1 MRWGKRLLIGTA
13 SVLVVLAAV
22 PGILLGTDTG
32 LQIIKGTLEKTVP
45 GLKIES
51 LSGSAFSLKADN
63 LQYTAPGLTFRGNVS
78 WSLNASKLLSRRVDL
93 NAFELSEATLRIRT
107 QEMASSASTPVPKSP
122 TQKLDK
128 TQTSRFKTP
137 IAVIVKRVAIKNL
150 QADIDGNLVN
160 VGLLQTQ
167 AVWTQSRID
176 IDSVLLRDSSFQ
188 SAETPPS
195 DESIGSAL
203 KRTFSEVIVPTIPAI
218 ELPLDLNLKRFEL
231 SNFTIKGNPD
241 QTVDSVTF
249 ALTAQNGAV
258 ALENIAARAIG
269 AELTGAVTLG
279 LDARHEMTLDLNL
292 SALVAREAIPTGVLP
307 TIAEPTTEEI
317 ENFYER
323 LKDVRA
329 ERLKAAQERRA
340 KRRAQGIEPR
350 KQVDAK
356 TLTREEKRELR
367 RKAQARLKR
376 RIERWRDS
384 VRGLLPKPEPQPP
397 VTINLTLSGQGS
409 LNDTL
414 SLSGR
419 IENVPGVQGAS
430 FVLTASPTKL
440 GLPLSAEIR
449 ADKVEISGAI
459 VNAVDVNLSGKA
471 VDYALNATA
480 KALYPVD
487 EKHSV
492 TADVVIR
499 GKGSE
504 VASHLTDFSILSN
517 VGRVQIDGQANWEKN
532 VRFAAALNLSGLNT
546 KEVLPQTPLTVDGS
560 FVIWGERQN
569 GRWKAKLQD
578 LTVLGELRGQSLALT
593 GAVESHG
600 NGIVEAPELYFAVGN
615 NTFEFSGKA
624 DFAKDVPELDFKTK
638 IDAPDF
644 GLVDPNLLGSVK
656 GTLAVTGTT
665 RLPVINA
672 DLTARNIDYFG
683 TTLKRGHLTG
693 RMRSRDVVSGRLTLQ
708 LTDFKTQG
716 VDIRKATIE
725 LRGNELRHNLTVHTE
740 GTPISVDAKISGIY
754 ERMLGNWA
762 GALAELK
769 VKTAYGP
776 VTLEKPMRLAYV
788 PDLNRANVSKACLA
802 HTHARLCLEN
812 DLKIDLTNRSDLRI
826 LIGLPKFDLAFI
838 KQYFPGRFV
847 ADGIIKANADVT
859 LPAGLS
865 ELPRGRVTVRAQDI
879 STKYRMDLSDLR
891 VGFNSVQLSFANA
904 KDSIEG
910 NWKIDIKDNG
920 DIEGSLR
927 MSDLFNT
934 RTVDGAL
941 KFVAVD
947 ATLVNSF
954 LSPGESAEG
963 QWFGNLRFAGT
974 LEEPLIYG
982 RTGLFNAKLDST
994 KLPFEMLPSDIKL
1007 TFNGNS
1013 STLEGHLKTPQGE
1026 VALNGSADW
1035 RTIGEGK
1042 AIVTTKGSNLRVTLP
1057 PDIEFDLTTDVTCEA
1072 SSDLIKLDGAISIP
1086 WAKVSVSKLPASA
1099 VDVSD
1104 DVVRLDRPR
1113 AKKKAAGKPIPIE
1126 SNLRIHIGDDVRVEA
1141 MGLKARLT
1149 GNLNVIQDN
1158 GTLGLTGQ
1166 ISVPTGSFKAY
1177 GQDLLVR
1184 RGEFHFVGAVAN
1196 PLLDLEAI
1204 RNPDRTADDVIA
1216 GIRVTGSVD
1225 SPQVAVF
1232 TDPAK
1237 SETEALS
1244 YLIRG
1249 EGLDP
1254 SGDSDNTMITSALI
1268 NLGLSQGSHVF
1279 ESLGD
1284 AVGISG
1290 LGFETEGV
1298 GDSSQLV
1305 VSGYVLPGLK
1315 VKYGVGIF
1323 DSLATLTLRYRV
1335 IPKLYVEA
1343 VSGVDQALD
1352 LLYSFEF

>member
-1 MRWGKRLLIGTA
+1 MTWAKRLFIGAA

-22 PGILLGTDTG
+22 PGFLLGTETG
-32 LQIIKGTLEKTVP
+32 LQIIKGALEKTVP

-63 LQYTAPGLTFRGNVS
+63 LQYDAPGLAFHGNLS
-78 WSLNASKLLSRRVDL
+78 WDLSVAKLLSRRVALHD
-93 NAFELSEATLRIRT
+93 FEISDASLLVRT
-107 QEMASSASTPVPKSP
+107 QEMASSASTPPLEP
-122 TQKLDK
+122 TTQPTDK
-128 TQTSRFKTP
+128 AQTSQLKTP
-137 IAVIVKRVAIKNL
+137 VAVIVERVAIKNL

-218 ELPLDLNLKRFEL
+218 EIPLDLNLKRFEL

-241 QTVDSVTF
+241 QTIDSVTF

-258 ALENIAARAIG
+258 ALENIAARAMG

-279 LDARHEMTLDLNL
+279 LDARHEMTLDLSL

-356 TLTREEKRELR
+356 TLSREEKRELR

-397 VTINLTLSGQGS
+397 VAVHLTLSGQGS

-492 TADVVIR
+492 TADIVIR

-624 DFAKDVPELDFKTK
+624 DFAKDIPELDFKTK

-716 VDIRKATIE
+716 VDMRKATIE

-740 GTPISVDAKISGIY
+740 GTPVSVDAKISGIY

-879 STKYRMDLSDLR
+879 STKYRMDLSDLK
-891 VGFNSVQLSFANA
+891 VGFNSVHLSFANA

-927 MSDLFNT
+927 MSDLFNS
-934 RTVDGAL
+934 RTVDGTL

-1166 ISVPTGSFKAY
+1166 ISVPSGSFKAY

-1335 IPKLYVEA
+1335 IPRLYVEA

>member
-1 MRWGKRLLIGTA
+1 MTWAKRLFIGAA

-22 PGILLGTDTG
+22 PGFLLGTETG

-107 QEMASSASTPVPKSP
+107 QEMASSASTPPPEP
-122 TQKLDK
+122 TTQPTDK
-128 TQTSRFKTP
+128 AQTSQLKTP
-137 IAVIVKRVAIKNL
+137 VAVIVDRVTIKNL

-231 SNFTIKGNPD
+231 SNFTIKGNPN

-258 ALENIAARAIG
+258 ALENIAARAMG

-329 ERLKAAQERRA
+329 ERLKAAQERQV

-492 TADVVIR
+492 TADIVIR
-499 GKGSE
+499 GKGAE

-600 NGIVEAPELYFAVGN
+600 NGIVEAHELYFAVGN

-624 DFAKDVPELDFKTK
+624 DFAKDIPELDFKTK

-788 PDLNRANVSKACLA
+788 PDLNRANVSKACMA

-812 DLKIDLTNRSDLRI
+812 DLKIDLTNQSDLRI

-859 LPAGLS
+859 FPAGLS

-879 STKYRMDLSDLR
+879 STKYRMDLSDLK

-934 RTVDGAL
+934 RTVDGTL

-1232 TDPAK
+1232 TDPVK

-1335 IPKLYVEA
+1335 IPRLYVEA

>member
-1 MRWGKRLLIGTA
+1 MTWAKRLFIGAA

-22 PGILLGTDTG
+22 PGFLLGTETG
-32 LQIIKGTLEKTVP
+32 LQIIKGALEKAVP
-45 GLKIES
+45 GLRIES

-63 LQYTAPGLTFRGNVS
+63 LQYDAPGLAFHGNLS
-78 WSLNASKLLSRRVDL
+78 WDLSVAKLLSRRVALHD
-93 NAFELSEATLRIRT
+93 FEISDASLLVRT
-107 QEMASSASTPVPKSP
+107 KEMASSASTPPPEP
-122 TQKLDK
+122 TTQPTDK
-128 TQTSRFKTP
+128 AQTSQLKTP
-137 IAVIVKRVAIKNL
+137 VAVIVERVAIKNL

-218 ELPLDLNLKRFEL
+218 EIPLDLNLKRFEL

-241 QTVDSVTF
+241 QTIDSVTF

-258 ALENIAARAIG
+258 ALENIAARAMG

-279 LDARHEMTLDLNL
+279 LDARHEMTLDLSL

-356 TLTREEKRELR
+356 TLSREEKRELR

-397 VTINLTLSGQGS
+397 VAVHLTLSGQGS

-492 TADVVIR
+492 TADIVIR

-624 DFAKDVPELDFKTK
+624 DFAKDIPELDFKTK

-716 VDIRKATIE
+716 VDMRKATIE

-740 GTPISVDAKISGIY
+740 GTPVSVDAKISGIY

-879 STKYRMDLSDLR
+879 STKYRMDLSDLK
-891 VGFNSVQLSFANA
+891 VGFNSVQLTFANA

-934 RTVDGAL
+934 RTVDGTL

-1104 DVVRLDRPR
+1104 DVIRLDRPR

-1166 ISVPTGSFKAY
+1166 ISVPSGSFKAY

-1232 TDPAK
+1232 TDPVK

-1335 IPKLYVEA
+1335 IPRLYVEA

>member
-1 MRWGKRLLIGTA
+1 MTWAKRLFIGAA

-22 PGILLGTDTG
+22 PGFLLGTETG
-32 LQIIKGTLEKTVP
+32 LQIIKGALEKAVP

-218 ELPLDLNLKRFEL
+218 ELPLNLNLKRFEL

-258 ALENIAARAIG
+258 ALENIAARAMG

-492 TADVVIR
+492 TADIVIR

-624 DFAKDVPELDFKTK
+624 DFAKDIPELDFKTK

-812 DLKIDLTNRSDLRI
+812 NLKIDLTNRSDLRI

-847 ADGIIKANADVT
+847 ADGIIKVNADVT

-879 STKYRMDLSDLR
+879 STKYRMDLSDLK
-891 VGFNSVQLSFANA
+891 VGFNSVQLTFANA

-934 RTVDGAL
+934 RTVDGTL

-1335 IPKLYVEA
+1335 IPRLYVEA

>member
-1 MRWGKRLLIGTA
+1 M
-13 SVLVVLAAV
+13 LVVLAAV

-32 LQIIKGTLEKTVP
+32 LQIIKGALEKAVP
-45 GLKIES
+45 GLRIES

-107 QEMASSASTPVPKSP
+107 QEMASSASTPPPEP
-122 TQKLDK
+122 TTQPTDK
-128 TQTSRFKTP
+128 AQTSQLKTP
-137 IAVIVKRVAIKNL
+137 VAVIVERVAIKNL

-258 ALENIAARAIG
+258 ALENIAARAMG

-487 EKHSV
+487 EKHSI

-546 KEVLPQTPLTVDGS
+546 KEVLPQTPLAVDGS

-879 STKYRMDLSDLR
+879 STKYRMDLSDLK

-934 RTVDGAL
+934 RTVDGTL

-1104 DVVRLDRPR
+1104 DAVRLDRPR

-1166 ISVPTGSFKAY
+1166 ISVPSGSFKAY

-1335 IPKLYVEA
+1335 IPRLYVEA

>member
-1 MRWGKRLLIGTA
+1 MTWAKRLFIGAA

-22 PGILLGTDTG
+22 PGFLLGTETG
-32 LQIIKGTLEKTVP
+32 LQIIKGALEKTVP

-63 LQYTAPGLTFRGNVS
+63 LQYDAPGLAFHGNLS
-78 WSLNASKLLSRRVDL
+78 WDLSVAKLLSRRVALHD
-93 NAFELSEATLRIRT
+93 FEISDALLLVRT
-107 QEMASSASTPVPKSP
+107 QEMASSASTPPLEP
-122 TQKLDK
+122 TTQPTDK
-128 TQTSRFKTP
+128 AQTSQLKTP
-137 IAVIVKRVAIKNL
+137 VAVIVERVAIKNL

-218 ELPLDLNLKRFEL
+218 EIPLDLNLKRFEL

-241 QTVDSVTF
+241 QTIDSVTF

-258 ALENIAARAIG
+258 ALENIAARAMG

-279 LDARHEMTLDLNL
+279 LDARHEMTLDLSL

-356 TLTREEKRELR
+356 TLSREEKRELR

-397 VTINLTLSGQGS
+397 VAVHLTLSGQGS

-471 VDYALNATA
+471 VDYALDATA

-492 TADVVIR
+492 TADIVIR

-624 DFAKDVPELDFKTK
+624 DFAKDIPELDFKTK

-716 VDIRKATIE
+716 VDMRKATIE

-740 GTPISVDAKISGIY
+740 GTPVSVDAKISCIY

-879 STKYRMDLSDLR
+879 STKYRMDLSDLK
-891 VGFNSVQLSFANA
+891 VGFNSVHLSFANA

-927 MSDLFNT
+927 MSDLFNS
-934 RTVDGAL
+934 RTVDGTL

-1166 ISVPTGSFKAY
+1166 ISVPSGSFKAY

-1232 TDPAK
+1232 TDPVK

-1335 IPKLYVEA
+1335 IPRLYVEA

>member
-1 MRWGKRLLIGTA
+1 MTWAKRLFIGAA

-22 PGILLGTDTG
+22 PGFLLGTETG
-32 LQIIKGTLEKTVP
+32 LQIIKGALEKTVP

-63 LQYTAPGLTFRGNVS
+63 LQYDAPGLAFHGNLS
-78 WSLNASKLLSRRVDL
+78 WDLSVAKLLSRRVSLHD
-93 NAFELSEATLRIRT
+93 FEISDASLLVRT
-107 QEMASSASTPVPKSP
+107 QEMASSASTPPPEP
-122 TQKLDK
+122 TTQPTDK
-128 TQTSRFKTP
+128 AQTSQLKTP
-137 IAVIVKRVAIKNL
+137 VAVIVERVAIKNL

-218 ELPLDLNLKRFEL
+218 EIPLDLNLKRFEL

-241 QTVDSVTF
+241 QTIDSVTF

-258 ALENIAARAIG
+258 ALENIAARAMG

-279 LDARHEMTLDLNL
+279 LDARHEMTLDLSL

-317 ENFYER
+317 ENFYEH

-356 TLTREEKRELR
+356 TLSREEKRELR

-397 VTINLTLSGQGS
+397 VAVHLTLSGQGS

-492 TADVVIR
+492 TADIVIR

-624 DFAKDVPELDFKTK
+624 DFAKDIPELDFKTK

-716 VDIRKATIE
+716 VDMRKATIE

-740 GTPISVDAKISGIY
+740 GTPVSVDVKISGIY

-879 STKYRMDLSDLR
+879 STKYRMDLSDLK
-891 VGFNSVQLSFANA
+891 VGFNSVHLSFANA

-934 RTVDGAL
+934 RTVDGTL

-1166 ISVPTGSFKAY
+1166 ISVPSGSFKAY

-1232 TDPAK
+1232 TDPVK

-1335 IPKLYVEA
+1335 IPRLYVEA

>member
-1 MRWGKRLLIGTA
+1 MTWAKRLFIGAA

-22 PGILLGTDTG
+22 PGFLLGTETG

-258 ALENIAARAIG
+258 ALENIAARAMG

-350 KQVDAK
+350 KQVNAK
-356 TLTREEKRELR
+356 TLSREEKRELR

-480 KALYPVD
+480 KAHYPVD

-665 RLPVINA
+665 RLPIINA

-683 TTLKRGHLTG
+683 TTLKRGHLTS

-812 DLKIDLTNRSDLRI
+812 DLKVDLTNRSDLRI

-879 STKYRMDLSDLR
+879 STKYRMDLSDLK
-891 VGFNSVQLSFANA
+891 VGFNSVQLTFANA

-934 RTVDGAL
+934 RTVDGTL

-1026 VALNGSADW
+1026 VALNGSANW

-1104 DVVRLDRPR
+1104 DAVRLDRPR

-1166 ISVPTGSFKAY
+1166 ISVPSGSFKAY

-1335 IPKLYVEA
+1335 IPRLYVEA

>member
-32 LQIIKGTLEKTVP
+32 LQIIKGTLEKNVP

-258 ALENIAARAIG
+258 ALENIAARAMG

-329 ERLKAAQERRA
+329 ERLKVAQERRA

-492 TADVVIR
+492 TADIVIR

-532 VRFAAALNLSGLNT
+532 VHFAAALNLSGLNT

-593 GAVESHG
+593 GTVESHG

-624 DFAKDVPELDFKTK
+624 DFAKDIPELDFKTK

-879 STKYRMDLSDLR
+879 STKYRMDLSDLK

-934 RTVDGAL
+934 RTVDGTL

-1166 ISVPTGSFKAY
+1166 ISVPSGSFKAY

-1335 IPKLYVEA
+1335 IPRLYVEA

>member
-1 MRWGKRLLIGTA
+1 M
-13 SVLVVLAAV
+13 LVVLAAV

-51 LSGSAFSLKADN
+51 LSGSAFSLKADK

-93 NAFELSEATLRIRT
+93 NAFELSGATLRIRT

-258 ALENIAARAIG
+258 ALENIAARAMG

-376 RIERWRDS
+376 RIERWRNS

-492 TADVVIR
+492 TADIVIR
-499 GKGSE
+499 GNGSE

-569 GRWKAKLQD
+569 GRWKAKLQN

-624 DFAKDVPELDFKTK
+624 DFAKDIPELDFKTK

-879 STKYRMDLSDLR
+879 STKYRMDLSDLK

-934 RTVDGAL
+934 RTVDGTL

-1042 AIVTTKGSNLRVTLP
+1042 AIVTTNGSNLRVTLP

-1335 IPKLYVEA
+1335 IPRLYVEA

>member
-51 LSGSAFSLKADN
+51 LSGSAFSLKADK

-78 WSLNASKLLSRRVDL
+78 WSLDASKLLSRRVDL

-107 QEMASSASTPVPKSP
+107 QEMASSASTPPPEP
-122 TQKLDK
+122 TIQPTDK
-128 TQTSRFKTP
+128 AQTSQLKTP
-137 IAVIVKRVAIKNL
+137 VAVIVDRVTIKNL

-258 ALENIAARAIG
+258 ALENIAARAMG

-356 TLTREEKRELR
+356 TLSREEKRELR

-409 LNDTL
+409 LNDIL

-480 KALYPVD
+480 KALYPLD

-532 VRFAAALNLSGLNT
+532 VRFAAALNLSGLNS

-624 DFAKDVPELDFKTK
+624 DFAKDIPELDFKTK

-865 ELPRGRVTVRAQDI
+865 DLPRGRVTVRAQDI
-879 STKYRMDLSDLR
+879 STKYRMDLSDLK

-934 RTVDGAL
+934 RTVDGTL

-1166 ISVPTGSFKAY
+1166 ISVPSGSFKAY

-1335 IPKLYVEA
+1335 IPRLYVEA

>member
-51 LSGSAFSLKADN
+51 LSGSAFSLKADK

-78 WSLNASKLLSRRVDL
+78 WSLDASKLLSRRVDL

-107 QEMASSASTPVPKSP
+107 QEMASSASTPPPEP
-122 TQKLDK
+122 TTQPTDK
-128 TQTSRFKTP
+128 AQTSQLKTP
-137 IAVIVKRVAIKNL
+137 VAVIVDRVTIKNL

-167 AVWTQSRID
+167 TVWTQSRID

-231 SNFTIKGNPD
+231 SNFTIKGNPN

-249 ALTAQNGAV
+249 
-258 ALENIAARAIG
+258 
-269 AELTGAVTLG
+269 
-279 LDARHEMTLDLNL
+279 
-292 SALVAREAIPTGVLP
+292 ALVAREAIPTGVRP

-492 TADVVIR
+492 TADIVIR

-593 GAVESHG
+593 GTVESHG

-624 DFAKDVPELDFKTK
+624 DFAKDIPELDFKTK

-879 STKYRMDLSDLR
+879 STKYRMDLSDLK

-1335 IPKLYVEA
+1335 IPRLYVEA

>member
-1 MRWGKRLLIGTA
+1 MTWAKRLFIGAA

-22 PGILLGTDTG
+22 PGFLLGTETG
-32 LQIIKGTLEKTVP
+32 LQIIKGALEKTVP

-63 LQYTAPGLTFRGNVS
+63 LQYDAPGLAFHGNLS
-78 WSLNASKLLSRRVDL
+78 WDLSVAKLLSRRVALHD
-93 NAFELSEATLRIRT
+93 FEISDASLLVRT
-107 QEMASSASTPVPKSP
+107 QEMASSASTPPPEP
-122 TQKLDK
+122 TTQPTDK
-128 TQTSRFKTP
+128 AQTSQLKTP
-137 IAVIVKRVAIKNL
+137 VAVIVERVAIKNL

-218 ELPLDLNLKRFEL
+218 EIPLDLNLKRFEL

-241 QTVDSVTF
+241 QTIDSVTF

-258 ALENIAARAIG
+258 ALENIAARAMG

-279 LDARHEMTLDLNL
+279 LDARHEMTLDLSL

-356 TLTREEKRELR
+356 TLSREEKRELR

-397 VTINLTLSGQGS
+397 VAVHLTLSGQGS

-492 TADVVIR
+492 TADIVIR

-624 DFAKDVPELDFKTK
+624 DFAKDIPELDFKTK

-716 VDIRKATIE
+716 VDMRKATIE

-740 GTPISVDAKISGIY
+740 GTPVSVDAKISGIY

-879 STKYRMDLSDLR
+879 STKYRMDLSDLK
-891 VGFNSVQLSFANA
+891 VGFNSVHLSFANA

-910 NWKIDIKDNG
+910 NWKIDIKNNG

-934 RTVDGAL
+934 RTVDGTL

-1166 ISVPTGSFKAY
+1166 ISVPGGSFKAY

-1196 PLLDLEAI
+1196 PLLNLEAI

-1232 TDPAK
+1232 TDPVK

-1335 IPKLYVEA
+1335 IPRLYVEA

>member
-1 MRWGKRLLIGTA
+1 MRWGKRLLIGTV

-231 SNFTIKGNPD
+231 SNFAIKGNPD

-258 ALENIAARAIG
+258 ALENIAARAMG

-487 EKHSV
+487 EKHSI

-593 GAVESHG
+593 GTVESHG

-624 DFAKDVPELDFKTK
+624 DFAKDIPELDFKTK

-879 STKYRMDLSDLR
+879 STKYRMDLSDLK

-1104 DVVRLDRPR
+1104 DAVRLDRPR

-1335 IPKLYVEA
+1335 IPRLYVEA

>member
-167 AVWTQSRID
+167 AVWTQSLID

-258 ALENIAARAIG
+258 ALENIAARAMG

-340 KRRAQGIEPR
+340 KRRAQGIEPH

-492 TADVVIR
+492 TADIVIR

-593 GAVESHG
+593 GTVESHG

-624 DFAKDVPELDFKTK
+624 DFAKDIPELDFKTK

-769 VKTAYGP
+769 AKTAYGP

-865 ELPRGRVTVRAQDI
+865 ELPRGRITVQAKDI
-879 STKYRMDLSDLR
+879 STKYRMDLSDLK
-891 VGFNSVQLSFANA
+891 VGFNSVQLTFANA

-934 RTVDGAL
+934 RTVDGTL

-1042 AIVTTKGSNLRVTLP
+1042 AIVTTKGSNLRLTLP

-1268 NLGLSQGSHVF
+1268 NLGLSQGGHVF

-1315 VKYGVGIF
+1315 VKYGIGIF

-1335 IPKLYVEA
+1335 IPRLYVEA

>member
-93 NAFELSEATLRIRT
+93 NAFELSEATLQIRT

-195 DESIGSAL
+195 NESIGSAL

-258 ALENIAARAIG
+258 ALENIAARAMG

-517 VGRVQIDGQANWEKN
+517 VGRVQIDGQANWEKS

-865 ELPRGRVTVRAQDI
+865 ELPRGRITVQAKDI
-879 STKYRMDLSDLR
+879 STKYRMDLSDLK
-891 VGFNSVQLSFANA
+891 VGFNSVHLSFANA

-934 RTVDGAL
+934 RTVDGTL

-1335 IPKLYVEA
+1335 IPRLYVEA

>member
-1 MRWGKRLLIGTA
+1 MTWAKRLFIGAA

-22 PGILLGTDTG
+22 PGFLLGTETG
-32 LQIIKGTLEKTVP
+32 LQIIKGALEKAVP
-45 GLKIES
+45 GLRIES
-51 LSGSAFSLKADN
+51 LSGSVFSLKADN
-63 LQYTAPGLTFRGNVS
+63 LQYDAPGLAFHGNLS
-78 WSLNASKLLSRRVDL
+78 WDLSVAKLLSRRVSLHD
-93 NAFELSEATLRIRT
+93 FEISDASLLVRT
-107 QEMASSASTPVPKSP
+107 QEMASSASTPPPEP
-122 TQKLDK
+122 TTQPTDK
-128 TQTSRFKTP
+128 AQTSQLKTP
-137 IAVIVKRVAIKNL
+137 VAVIVERVAIKNL

-218 ELPLDLNLKRFEL
+218 EIPLDLNLKRFEL

-241 QTVDSVTF
+241 QTIDSVTF

-258 ALENIAARAIG
+258 ALENIAARAMG

-279 LDARHEMTLDLNL
+279 LDARHEMTLDLSL

-350 KQVDAK
+350 KQLDAK
-356 TLTREEKRELR
+356 TLSREEKRELR

-397 VTINLTLSGQGS
+397 VAVHLTLSGQGS

-492 TADVVIR
+492 TADIVIR

-593 GAVESHG
+593 GAIESHG

-624 DFAKDVPELDFKTK
+624 DFAKDIPELDFKTK

-716 VDIRKATIE
+716 VDMRKATIE

-740 GTPISVDAKISGIY
+740 GTPVSVDAKISGIY

-865 ELPRGRVTVRAQDI
+865 EFPRGRVTVRAQDI
-879 STKYRMDLSDLR
+879 STKYRMDLSDLK
-891 VGFNSVQLSFANA
+891 VGFNSVHLSFANA

-927 MSDLFNT
+927 MSDLFNS
-934 RTVDGAL
+934 RTVDGTL

-1166 ISVPTGSFKAY
+1166 ISVPSGSFKAY

-1232 TDPAK
+1232 TDPVK

-1335 IPKLYVEA
+1335 IPRLYVEA

>member
-176 IDSVLLRDSSFQ
+176 IDSVLLRDSRFQ

-258 ALENIAARAIG
+258 ALENIAARAMG
-269 AELTGAVTLG
+269 AELAGAVTLG

-487 EKHSV
+487 EKHSL
-492 TADVVIR
+492 TADIVIR

-593 GAVESHG
+593 GTVESHG

-624 DFAKDVPELDFKTK
+624 DFAKDIPELDFKTK

-847 ADGIIKANADVT
+847 ADGIIKANADLT

-879 STKYRMDLSDLR
+879 STKYRMDLSDLK
-891 VGFNSVQLSFANA
+891 VGFNSVHLSFANA

-934 RTVDGAL
+934 RTVDGTL

-1184 RGEFHFVGAVAN
+1184 RGEFHFVGAVTN

-1335 IPKLYVEA
+1335 IPRLYVEA

>member
-258 ALENIAARAIG
+258 ALENIAARAMG

-419 IENVPGVQGAS
+419 LENVPGVQGAS

-492 TADVVIR
+492 TADIVIR

-879 STKYRMDLSDLR
+879 STKYRMDLSDLK

-1335 IPKLYVEA
+1335 IPRLYVEA

>member
-93 NAFELSEATLRIRT
+93 NAFELSEATLQIRT

-258 ALENIAARAIG
+258 ALENIAARAMG

-323 LKDVRA
+323 LKNVRA

-480 KALYPVD
+480 KALYPID

-492 TADVVIR
+492 TADIVIR

-532 VRFAAALNLSGLNT
+532 VRFAAALNLSGLNI

-624 DFAKDVPELDFKTK
+624 DFAKDIPELDFKTK

-879 STKYRMDLSDLR
+879 STKYRMDLSDLK

-934 RTVDGAL
+934 RTVAGTL

-1166 ISVPTGSFKAY
+1166 ISVPSGSFKAY

-1335 IPKLYVEA
+1335 IPRLYVEA

>member
-1 MRWGKRLLIGTA
+1 MTWAKRLFIGAA

-22 PGILLGTDTG
+22 PGFLLGTETG
-32 LQIIKGTLEKTVP
+32 LQIIKGALEKAVP
-45 GLKIES
+45 GLRIES
-51 LSGSAFSLKADN
+51 LSGSVFSLKADN
-63 LQYTAPGLTFRGNVS
+63 LQYDAPGLAFHGNLS
-78 WSLNASKLLSRRVDL
+78 WDLSVAKLLSRRVALHD
-93 NAFELSEATLRIRT
+93 FEISDASLLVRT
-107 QEMASSASTPVPKSP
+107 QEMASSASTPPPEPTTQPTDKS
-122 TQKLDK
+122 
-128 TQTSRFKTP
+128 QTSQLKTP
-137 IAVIVKRVAIKNL
+137 AAVIVERVAIKNL

-218 ELPLDLNLKRFEL
+218 EIPLDLNLKRFEL

-241 QTVDSVTF
+241 QTIDSVTF
-249 ALTAQNGAV
+249 ALTAQDGAV
-258 ALENIAARAIG
+258 ALENIAARAMG

-279 LDARHEMTLDLNL
+279 LDARHEMTLDLSL

-356 TLTREEKRELR
+356 TLSREEKRELR

-397 VTINLTLSGQGS
+397 VAVHLTLSGQGS

-492 TADVVIR
+492 TADIVIR

-504 VASHLTDFSILSN
+504 VSSHLTDFSILSN

-624 DFAKDVPELDFKTK
+624 DFAKDIPELDFKTK

-716 VDIRKATIE
+716 VDMRKATIE

-740 GTPISVDAKISGIY
+740 GTPVSVDAKISGIY

-879 STKYRMDLSDLR
+879 STKYRMDLSDLK
-891 VGFNSVQLSFANA
+891 VGFNSVQLTFANA

-934 RTVDGAL
+934 RTVDGTL

-1166 ISVPTGSFKAY
+1166 ISVPSGSFKAY

-1225 SPQVAVF
+1225 SPQVAIF
-1232 TDPAK
+1232 TDPVK

-1335 IPKLYVEA
+1335 IPRLYVEA

>member
-1 MRWGKRLLIGTA
+1 M
-13 SVLVVLAAV
+13 LVVLAAV

-45 GLKIES
+45 SLKIES

-258 ALENIAARAIG
+258 ALENIAARAMG

-419 IENVPGVQGAS
+419 IENVPGVQAAS

-879 STKYRMDLSDLR
+879 STKYRMDLSDLK
-891 VGFNSVQLSFANA
+891 VGFNSVHLSFANA

-934 RTVDGAL
+934 RTVDGTL

-954 LSPGESAEG
+954 LSPGESAAG

-1072 SSDLIKLDGAISIP
+1072 SSDLIKLDGAIAIP

-1166 ISVPTGSFKAY
+1166 ISVPSGSFKAY

-1232 TDPAK
+1232 SDPAK

-1335 IPKLYVEA
+1335 IPRLYVEA

>member
-107 QEMASSASTPVPKSP
+107 QEMASSASTPPPEP
-122 TQKLDK
+122 TTQPTDK
-128 TQTSRFKTP
+128 AQTSQLKTP
-137 IAVIVKRVAIKNL
+137 VAVIVDRVAIKNL
-150 QADIDGNLVN
+150 QADINGNLVN

-258 ALENIAARAIG
+258 ALENIAARAMG

-329 ERLKAAQERRA
+329 ERLKAARERRA

-826 LIGLPKFDLAFI
+826 LIGLSKFDLAFI

-879 STKYRMDLSDLR
+879 STKYRMDLSDLK

-934 RTVDGAL
+934 RTVDGTL

-1104 DVVRLDRPR
+1104 DAVRLDRPR

-1166 ISVPTGSFKAY
+1166 ISVPSGSFKAY

-1335 IPKLYVEA
+1335 IPRLYVEA

>member
-51 LSGSAFSLKADN
+51 LSGSAFSLKADK

-93 NAFELSEATLRIRT
+93 NAFELSGATLRIRT

-258 ALENIAARAIG
+258 ALENIAARAMG

-376 RIERWRDS
+376 RIERWRNS

-492 TADVVIR
+492 TADIVIR
-499 GKGSE
+499 GNGSE

-569 GRWKAKLQD
+569 GRWKAKLQN

-624 DFAKDVPELDFKTK
+624 DFAKDIPELDFKTK

-879 STKYRMDLSDLR
+879 STKYRMDLSDLK

-934 RTVDGAL
+934 RTVDGTL

-1042 AIVTTKGSNLRVTLP
+1042 AIVTTNGSNLRVTLP

-1335 IPKLYVEA
+1335 IPRLYVEA

>member
-1 MRWGKRLLIGTA
+1 M
-13 SVLVVLAAV
+13 LVVLAAV

-32 LQIIKGTLEKTVP
+32 LQIIKGTLEKNVP

-51 LSGSAFSLKADN
+51 LSGSAFSLKADK

-78 WSLNASKLLSRRVDL
+78 WSLDASKLLSRRVDL

-137 IAVIVKRVAIKNL
+137 IAVIIKRVAIKNL

-258 ALENIAARAIG
+258 ALENIAARAMG

-487 EKHSV
+487 EKHSI

-593 GAVESHG
+593 GTVESHG

-624 DFAKDVPELDFKTK
+624 DFAKDIPELDFKTK

-708 LTDFKTQG
+708 LTDLKTQG

-859 LPAGLS
+859 FPAGLS

-879 STKYRMDLSDLR
+879 STKYRMDLSDLK
-891 VGFNSVQLSFANA
+891 VGFNSVHLSFANA

-934 RTVDGAL
+934 RTVDGTL

-1057 PDIEFDLTTDVTCEA
+1057 PDIEFDLTTDVTCKA

-1166 ISVPTGSFKAY
+1166 ISVPSGSFKAY

-1335 IPKLYVEA
+1335 IPRLYVEA

>member
-1 MRWGKRLLIGTA
+1 M
-13 SVLVVLAAV
+13 LVVLAAV

-78 WSLNASKLLSRRVDL
+78 WSLNASKLLSRCVDL

-231 SNFTIKGNPD
+231 SNFTIKGSPD

-258 ALENIAARAIG
+258 ALENIAARAMG

-307 TIAEPTTEEI
+307 TIAKPTTEEI

-492 TADVVIR
+492 TADIVIR

-578 LTVLGELRGQSLALT
+578 LTVLGELRGQSLTLT

-624 DFAKDVPELDFKTK
+624 DFAKDIPELDFKTK

-762 GALAELK
+762 GTLAELK

-879 STKYRMDLSDLR
+879 STKYRMDLSDLK

-1166 ISVPTGSFKAY
+1166 ISVPSGSFKAY

>member
-1 MRWGKRLLIGTA
+1 M
-13 SVLVVLAAV
+13 LVVLAAV

-78 WSLNASKLLSRRVDL
+78 WSLNASKLLSRCVDL

-258 ALENIAARAIG
+258 ALENIAARAMG

-492 TADVVIR
+492 TADIVIR

-624 DFAKDVPELDFKTK
+624 DFAKDIPELDFKTK

-672 DLTARNIDYFG
+672 DLTARNIAYFG

-762 GALAELK
+762 GTLAELK

-879 STKYRMDLSDLR
+879 STKYRMDLSDLK

-1166 ISVPTGSFKAY
+1166 ISVPSGSFKAY

>member
-1 MRWGKRLLIGTA
+1 M
-13 SVLVVLAAV
+13 LVVLAAV

-258 ALENIAARAIG
+258 ALENIAARAMG

-517 VGRVQIDGQANWEKN
+517 VGRVQIDGQANWEKS

-740 GTPISVDAKISGIY
+740 GSPISVDAKISGIY

-879 STKYRMDLSDLR
+879 STKYRMDLSDLK

-934 RTVDGAL
+934 RTVDGTL

-1184 RGEFHFVGAVAN
+1184 QGEFHFVGAVAN

-1249 EGLDP
+1249 QGLDP

-1298 GDSSQLV
+1298 GDSSLLV

-1335 IPKLYVEA
+1335 IPRLYVEA

>member
-1 MRWGKRLLIGTA
+1 M
-13 SVLVVLAAV
+13 LVVLAAV

-258 ALENIAARAIG
+258 ALENIAARAMG
-269 AELTGAVTLG
+269 AELTGSVTLG

-480 KALYPVD
+480 KALYPID

-492 TADVVIR
+492 TADIVIR

-879 STKYRMDLSDLR
+879 STKYRMDLSDLK

-1335 IPKLYVEA
+1335 IPRLYVEA

>member
-249 ALTAQNGAV
+249 AFTAQNGAV
-258 ALENIAARAIG
+258 ALENIAARAMG

-624 DFAKDVPELDFKTK
+624 DFAKDIPELDFKTK

-879 STKYRMDLSDLR
+879 STKYRMDLSDLK

-1268 NLGLSQGSHVF
+1268 NLGLRQGSHVF

-1335 IPKLYVEA
+1335 IPRLYVEA

>member
-93 NAFELSEATLRIRT
+93 NAFELSEATLQIRT

-231 SNFTIKGNPD
+231 SNFTIKGTPD

-258 ALENIAARAIG
+258 ALENIAARAMG

-459 VNAVDVNLSGKA
+459 VSAVDVNLSGKA

-492 TADVVIR
+492 TADIVIR

-879 STKYRMDLSDLR
+879 STKYRMDLSDLK

-934 RTVDGAL
+934 RTVDGTL

-1104 DVVRLDRPR
+1104 DAVRLDRPR

-1335 IPKLYVEA
+1335 LPRLYVEA

>member
-45 GLKIES
+45 GLEIES

-167 AVWTQSRID
+167 AVWTQFRID

-258 ALENIAARAIG
+258 ALENIAARAMG

-492 TADVVIR
+492 TADIVIR

-593 GAVESHG
+593 GTVESHG

-859 LPAGLS
+859 FPAGLS

-879 STKYRMDLSDLR
+879 STKYRMDLSDLK
-891 VGFNSVQLSFANA
+891 VGFNSVHLSFANA

-934 RTVDGAL
+934 RTVDGTL

-1104 DVVRLDRPR
+1104 DAVRLDRPR
-1113 AKKKAAGKPIPIE
+1113 AKKKAAGRPIPIE

-1166 ISVPTGSFKAY
+1166 ISVPSGSFKAY

-1335 IPKLYVEA
+1335 IPRLYVEA

>member
-167 AVWTQSRID
+167 AVWAQSRID

-258 ALENIAARAIG
+258 ALENIAARAMG

-624 DFAKDVPELDFKTK
+624 DFAKDIPELDFKTK

-838 KQYFPGRFV
+838 KQYSDRSSEIRSGFHQAIFPG
-847 ADGIIKANADVT
+847 T
-859 LPAGLS
+859 L
-865 ELPRGRVTVRAQDI
+865 
-879 STKYRMDLSDLR
+879 
-891 VGFNSVQLSFANA
+891 
-904 KDSIEG
+904 
-910 NWKIDIKDNG
+910 
-920 DIEGSLR
+920 
-927 MSDLFNT
+927 
-934 RTVDGAL
+934 
-941 KFVAVD
+941 
-947 ATLVNSF
+947 
-954 LSPGESAEG
+954 
-963 QWFGNLRFAGT
+963 
-974 LEEPLIYG
+974 
-982 RTGLFNAKLDST
+982 
-994 KLPFEMLPSDIKL
+994 
-1007 TFNGNS
+1007 
-1013 STLEGHLKTPQGE
+1013 
-1026 VALNGSADW
+1026 
-1035 RTIGEGK
+1035 
-1042 AIVTTKGSNLRVTLP
+1042 
-1057 PDIEFDLTTDVTCEA
+1057 CC
-1072 SSDLIKLDGAISIP
+1072 
-1086 WAKVSVSKLPASA
+1086 
-1099 VDVSD
+1099 
-1104 DVVRLDRPR
+1104 
-1113 AKKKAAGKPIPIE
+1113 
-1126 SNLRIHIGDDVRVEA
+1126 
-1141 MGLKARLT
+1141 
-1149 GNLNVIQDN
+1149 
-1158 GTLGLTGQ
+1158 
-1166 ISVPTGSFKAY
+1166 
-1177 GQDLLVR
+1177 
-1184 RGEFHFVGAVAN
+1184 
-1196 PLLDLEAI
+1196 
-1204 RNPDRTADDVIA
+1204 
-1216 GIRVTGSVD
+1216 
-1225 SPQVAVF
+1225 
-1232 TDPAK
+1232 
-1237 SETEALS
+1237 
-1244 YLIRG
+1244 
-1249 EGLDP
+1249 
-1254 SGDSDNTMITSALI
+1254 
-1268 NLGLSQGSHVF
+1268 
-1279 ESLGD
+1279 
-1284 AVGISG
+1284 
-1290 LGFETEGV
+1290 
-1298 GDSSQLV
+1298 
-1305 VSGYVLPGLK
+1305 
-1315 VKYGVGIF
+1315 
-1323 DSLATLTLRYRV
+1323 
-1335 IPKLYVEA
+1335 
-1343 VSGVDQALD
+1343 
-1352 LLYSFEF
+1352 

>member
-137 IAVIVKRVAIKNL
+137 IAVIIKRVAIKNL

-258 ALENIAARAIG
+258 ALENIAARAMG

-487 EKHSV
+487 EKHSI

-593 GAVESHG
+593 GTVESHG

-624 DFAKDVPELDFKTK
+624 DFAKDIPELDFKTK

-708 LTDFKTQG
+708 LTDLKTQG

-859 LPAGLS
+859 FPAGLS

-879 STKYRMDLSDLR
+879 STKYRMDLSDLK
-891 VGFNSVQLSFANA
+891 VGFNSVHLSFANA

-934 RTVDGAL
+934 RTVDGTL

-1057 PDIEFDLTTDVTCEA
+1057 PDIEFDLTTDVTCKA

-1335 IPKLYVEA
+1335 IPRLYVEA

>member
-258 ALENIAARAIG
+258 ALENIAARAMG

-492 TADVVIR
+492 TADIVIR

-578 LTVLGELRGQSLALT
+578 LTVLGELRGQALALT

-879 STKYRMDLSDLR
+879 STKYRMDLSDLK

-1113 AKKKAAGKPIPIE
+1113 AKKKAAGKPIPME

-1335 IPKLYVEA
+1335 IPRLYVEA

>member
-1 MRWGKRLLIGTA
+1 M
-13 SVLVVLAAV
+13 LVVLAAV

-258 ALENIAARAIG
+258 ALENIAARAMG

-492 TADVVIR
+492 TADIVIR

-593 GAVESHG
+593 GTVESHG

-879 STKYRMDLSDLR
+879 STKYRMDLSDLK
-891 VGFNSVQLSFANA
+891 VGFNSVQLTFANA

-934 RTVDGAL
+934 RTVDGTL

-1335 IPKLYVEA
+1335 IPRLYVEA

>member
-93 NAFELSEATLRIRT
+93 NAFELSEATLQIRT

-258 ALENIAARAIG
+258 ALENIAARAMG

-419 IENVPGVQGAS
+419 LENVPGVQGAS

-517 VGRVQIDGQANWEKN
+517 VGRVQIDGQANWEKS

-879 STKYRMDLSDLR
+879 STKYRMDLSDLK

-934 RTVDGAL
+934 RTVDGTL

-994 KLPFEMLPSDIKL
+994 KLPFEMLPSGIKL

-1290 LGFETEGV
+1290 LGFETVGV

-1335 IPKLYVEA
+1335 IPRLYVEA
-1343 VSGVDQALD
+1343 VSGIDQALD